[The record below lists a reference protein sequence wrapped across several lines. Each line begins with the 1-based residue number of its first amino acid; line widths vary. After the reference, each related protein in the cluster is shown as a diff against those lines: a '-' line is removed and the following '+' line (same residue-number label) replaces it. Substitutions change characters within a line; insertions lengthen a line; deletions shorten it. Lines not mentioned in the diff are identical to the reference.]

1 VNLLIFN
8 EKSVLHPGLC
18 LSRSEVLFCLGLGS
32 LLSCESGLMVP
43 ALRIFHLLPSGHGL
57 STVVDLVSHGGISLL
72 SFSWLV
78 PIFCVK
84 LCGSSLVLFA
94 ARCNSICSFGF

>member
-1 VNLLIFN
+1 MKSQFYILVCACPDLRFCSA
-8 EKSVLHPGLC
+8 SVL
-18 LSRSEVLFCLGLGS
+18 VLFYR
-32 LLSCESGLMVP
+32 ESGLMVP

-72 SFSWLV
+72 SFSWPV